1 MQDAPHASP
10 ECAQL
15 LQVACAIV
23 HLQLCSR
30 GEVFIWDVQAE
41 LPLLGVS
48 GLQRTTHILKPAL
61 GVLAIALNNLQT
73 RAKVTA
79 ALLQLLSDMAQY
91 KDWCRA

>member
-30 GEVFIWDVQAE
+30 GEVTTWDVQAE
-41 LPLLGVS
+41 LPLEG